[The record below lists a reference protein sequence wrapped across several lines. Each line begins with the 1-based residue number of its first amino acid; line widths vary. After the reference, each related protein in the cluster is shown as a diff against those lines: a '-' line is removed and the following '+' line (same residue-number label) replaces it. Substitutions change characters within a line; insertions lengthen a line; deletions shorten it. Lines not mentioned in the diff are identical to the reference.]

1 MRQTFILLLL
11 LGGLLTAQEPV
22 SIHLTEKDGLPDKE
36 FYGLVEDS
44 KGFIWLA
51 GNKGLT
57 RFDGKNFKTY
67 SHPDKRG
74 LSVFEINID
83 SKNRVWCINISGQ
96 VFYLENDQMIL
107 FRDFKEELK
116 GHLPQLVVLGETLVM
131 RTTRKIFIVDIPT
144 KKMETINYNLYEIN
158 INPFLF
164 NNQIIISE
172 EDYIKFPKFEQRT
185 VFRALPSFFK
195 ELNGQG
201 LIPRSIEIEKNHI
214 LTCYTSAQS
223 SPRFFKFSDNTA
235 LKIDSEAVE
244 HVRNIQKIKYIDD
257 KIWICTS
264 KGIYALTIHN
274 GAIEIVDS
282 FFKNNFT
289 TDILRDRDGNY
300 FVTTLNDGI
309 YVIPNLYINKLN
321 LSQEISKT
329 TALAHLGDS
338 ILYVGSNGGTT
349 VKYNVRS
356 QTAEYLDFSDN
367 QSVSD
372 IAIDS
377 FRNQVSI
384 VKKLKTI
391 TLNHKGKIV
400 RPVTNHSSTKKL
412 VYINADSIMLA
423 AAGKSS
429 IAPIYHEFKRDSTT
443 YSILKRGYTCLY
455 DANTKSSYFGLVDEL
470 VKVDQHL
477 NIKKLKRQNNED
489 VLTKS
494 MTMDKKGSLWVATF
508 THGLLKFEND
518 TFADYWNTSN
528 GLLSD
533 NLNAITLNKPY
544 LWISGDAGIQRL
556 HTETGEIKSLTKEDG
571 VPYYSVVD
579 IQPVGNRIYFSGG
592 DYVFM
597 VEEDKAFKNFT
608 PLDFYFTEVSING
621 RQVPVTD
628 SYDLQEKESELKVS
642 FNGTGLR
649 AMSSGNYEYRLKGL
663 SQDWIQINPGVHSV
677 FFNSIPSGTYQFQ
690 LRPSERGSK
699 TASLKEIDI
708 IVSVPFYETFWFWGL
723 VVLLVVFVVLYVQYR
738 RSRFRESEKNKQL
751 STLKREKEFINLK
764 LENLR
769 SQMNPHFVFNALNS
783 IQEYIL
789 KNQRSQ
795 AGDYLGKF
803 ADLIR
808 TYLDHSV
815 KGRISLQEEIDSLH
829 MYLELEQLR
838 FEERLSYKI
847 QVDLETE
854 ADRICIPTMLI
865 QPYVENALKHGL
877 LHLEGERRLSI
888 VFSDHKTAE
897 EAIICTIE
905 DNGIGRKRA
914 KELQAK
920 KIKHHK
926 SFATKATGDRIS
938 LLNYV
943 LEKEASVSITDKYDG
958 DNATGTLVCIK
969 IPYTIET

>member
-1 MRQTFILLLL
+1 ML

-22 SIHLTEKDGLPDKE
+22 SLHLTEKDGLPDKE
-36 FYGLVEDS
+36 FYGLAEDS

-57 RFDGKNFKTY
+57 RFDGKNSKTY

-74 LSVFEINID
+74 LSVFEVNID
-83 SKNRVWCINISGQ
+83 SKNRVWCVNISGQ
-96 VFYLENDQMIL
+96 VFYVENDQMIL
-107 FRDFKEELK
+107 FKDFKEELK
-116 GHLPQLVVLGETLVM
+116 GQLPQLVVSGETLVM
-131 RTTRKIFIVDIPT
+131 RTTRKIFIVDIPS
-144 KKMETINYNLYEIN
+144 KKVETIDYDLYDIN
-158 INPFLF
+158 IYPFIF
-164 NNQIIISE
+164 KNQIVISE
-172 EDYIKFPKFEQRT
+172 DGKIKFPEFEQRT
-185 VFRALPSFFK
+185 VLRELPSFFY
-195 ELNGQG
+195 ELIGQA
-201 LIPRSIEIEKNHI
+201 LIPCSVAIDKNHI
-214 LTCYTSAQS
+214 LTCYTSAQT
-223 SPRFFKFSDNTA
+223 SPSFYKFSENTE
-235 LKIDSEAVE
+235 LKIDSEAINQVKG
-244 HVRNIQKIKYIDD
+244 IQKIKYIDD

-264 KGIYALTIHN
+264 QGIYALVINN
-274 GAIEIVDS
+274 GAIEIADS
-282 FFKNNFT
+282 FFKSNFT
-289 TDILRDRDGNY
+289 TDILKDRDGNY
-300 FVTTLNDGI
+300 FITTLNDGI

-321 LSQEISKT
+321 LSKEISKT
-329 TALAHLGDS
+329 TALANLGDS

-349 VKYNVRS
+349 VKYNVRNE
-356 QTAEYLDFSDN
+356 TAEYLDFSDK
-367 QSVSD
+367 QSVAD

-391 TLNHKGKIV
+391 TINHENKRV

-412 VYINADSIMLA
+412 VFMNRDSILLT
-423 AAGKSS
+423 SS
-429 IAPIYHEFKRDSTT
+429 AKANIAPIYHKFTRDSTT
-443 YSILKRGYTCLY
+443 FSILKRGYTCLY
-455 DANTKSSYFGLVDEL
+455 DPDTKSSYFGLVDEL
-470 VKVDQHL
+470 VKVDQSL
-477 NIKKLKRQNNED
+477 NIKKLKRHNEQD

-494 MTMDKKGSLWVATF
+494 MAMDKNGNLWVATF
-508 THGLLKFEND
+508 TLGLLKFKND
-518 TFADYWNTSN
+518 TLTDSWDTSS

-533 NLNAITLNKPY
+533 NLNAIALNEPY

-579 IQPVGNRIYFSGG
+579 IQPMGNKIYFSGG
-592 DYVFM
+592 DYVFT
-597 VEEDKAFKNFT
+597 VEEEKAFKNFT
-608 PLDFYFTEVSING
+608 PLDFYFTEVTING
-621 RQVPVTD
+621 RQMPVTD
-628 SYDLQEKESELKVS
+628 SYHLQEKQSEFRVS

-649 AMSSGNYEYRLKGL
+649 AMSSGSYEYRLEGL
-663 SQDWIQINPGVHSV
+663 SHEWIQINPGVNSV
-677 FFNSIPSGTYQFQ
+677 FFNSIPAGNYQFQ
-690 LRPSERGSK
+690 LRPAEKESK
-699 TASLKEIDI
+699 TASIKEISI
-708 IVSVPFYETFWFWGL
+708 VVSVPFFETFWFWGL
-723 VVLLVVFVVLYVQYR
+723 VVLLVVFVILYVQYR

-815 KGRISLQEEIDSLH
+815 KGRISLQEEIDSLN

-838 FEERLSYKI
+838 FEERLFYTIDI
-847 QVDLETE
+847 QINED

-865 QPYVENALKHGL
+865 QPFVENALKHGL
-877 LHLEGERRLSI
+877 LHIEGERKLSI
-888 VFSDHKTAE
+888 SFSKDKTLE

-905 DNGIGRKRA
+905 DNGIGREKA
-914 KELQAK
+914 KELKAK
-920 KIKHHK
+920 KLRHHK

-943 LEKEASVSITDKYDG
+943 LEKEASVTITDKHDG
-958 DNATGTLVCIK
+958 NVATGTIVRIK
-969 IPYTIET
+969 IPYTLES